1 MEINKRLEEILL
13 EMKKEADTFQIGKD
27 IIGDV
32 FDRVKVQ
39 KQAGLLYHRK
49 VWVTVA
55 VLLLVCNLTQGI
67 LLIHSREKIQQVQ
80 KELTKAPVIVVPEQ
94 TAVEKAAPV
103 KTPAAVSPYK
113 KPAVEK
119 VSKEEVLASK
129 GMEGLFELY
138 RLIATVSPE
147 IILTEEGENNT
158 PSQQDILKENKKN
171 GGQYDRV

>member
-13 EMKKEADTFQIGKD
+13 EMKKEADNFQIGKD

-67 LLIHSREKIQQVQ
+67 LLIQAREKIQQVQ

-94 TAVEKAAPV
+94 PAVEKPAPV

-113 KPAVEK
+113 KPALEE
-119 VSKEEVLASK
+119 VSKEQVLTSK
-129 GMEGLFELY
+129 GMEGLFDLY

-147 IILTEEGENNT
+147 IPLPEKENNF
-158 PSQQDILKENKKN
+158 PVQQDILKENQKD
-171 GGQYDRV
+171 GGQYDRT